1 MSVPRRVAV
10 ELGAAVAVVGLV
22 GAGIGLGLTGGSSTP
37 DHPASGPS
45 KQRAVD
51 RPTEQLR
58 TTSPTGVVR
67 RTPTSPPARACG
79 SGSLNGPAKKPRGAV
94 KVSGRLDVA
103 VATHRAGTMFWLTPG
118 VHKLGTGE
126 YDQVQ
131 PKQGDVIVGA
141 PGAVLD
147 GGHVNHYAFGGHAT
161 KVTISHLTVQNFGTS
176 ITDDFNEGVVNH
188 DAGHHW
194 RMLHLTVRD
203 NAGAGVFL
211 GSGDAVKHSCLV
223 DNGQYGFSAYEDAGV
238 SGVRLIGNEIA
249 RNDTAD
255 WETRQSGCG
264 CTGGGKF
271 WATRNAVVRGNWVHD
286 NPSVGLWADT
296 DNTGF
301 LFEGNYL
308 SGNADAG
315 IVYETSYN
323 ARIVHNTFV
332 RNALIGGPADP
343 GFPHAALY
351 LSESGS
357 DPRAGARYGAS
368 FVVAHNRF
376 RDNWSGV
383 VLWEN
388 ADRFAG
394 SPANSSTGI
403 TTLVNPAATVAACGT
418 ASKVAQKPLYD
429 DCRWKTQRVQV
440 THNVFRFS
448 TAKVGHGCARTT
460 GCGYV
465 GVFSNYGSYP
475 SWSPYQGTV
484 VEQHIT
490 FDQGNRFADNS
501 YRGPWRFLG
510 LDQAHVLTWK
520 QWRGAP
526 YHQDRGSHR
535 GR

>member
-1 MSVPRRVAV
+1 VAV
-10 ELGAAVAVVGLV
+10 ELGAAVAVVALA
-22 GAGIGLGLTGGSSTP
+22 GAGIGWGLTEGSSTP
-37 DHPASGPS
+37 DRPASGPS
-45 KQRAVD
+45 AQRAVD
-51 RPTEQLR
+51 RPAEQMR
-58 TTSPTGVVR
+58 TTSPAGVVR
-67 RTPTSPPARACG
+67 RTPKSPPAQVCG
-79 SGSLNGPAKKPRGAV
+79 SASLRGPAKKPKGAV

-103 VATHRAGTMFWLTPG
+103 VATHRAGTTFWLTPG

-126 YDQVQ
+126 FDQVQ

-147 GGHVNHYAFGGHAT
+147 GGHVNHYAFGGHAA

-176 ITDDFNEGVVNH
+176 VTDDFNEGVVNH

-286 NPSVGLWADT
+286 NPSVGIWADT